1 MVVCADKN
9 STMLG
14 LSTAQLQ
21 QAGASWTA
29 QEISQQPAI
38 WQQLA
43 TEFTAIEASLR
54 SWLQPLL
61 ALPNLR
67 IIFTGAGTSAY
78 IGQTVVPHLINK
90 LPLPG
95 QRIEAIS
102 TTDLVSHPQ
111 LYLTAEIPT
120 LLVSFGR
127 SGNSPESVAALAVVD
142 ALVAQSFHL
151 MISCNADGQ
160 LARFA
165 KDKAN
170 CALWLLPD
178 ACHDRSFAMT
188 SSFTGMLLAT
198 LLLFAPDVQAFQ
210 QATLLSEQ
218 VLLQHQSIRQLAQ
231 TPCRRIVF
239 LGAGCLKGIA
249 QEAALKYLELTS
261 GQIGSYYESPLG
273 FRHGPKSLVD
283 GQTHIVLLK
292 SCDAYSRLYDQDLQQ
307 ELQANGRAQ
316 AITELDIADWATLPD
331 SAMTDVWSA
340 FPYIVYCQTLAF
352 YKALQLGVTPD
363 NPCPGG
369 EVNRV
374 VQGVTIYPLPE
385 TAAFARDVVLTAAR
399 GNR

>member
-90 LPLPG
+90 LPRPG

-111 LYLTAEIPT
+111 LYLTAETPT

-127 SGNSPESVAALAVVD
+127 SGNS
-142 ALVAQSFHL
+142 
-151 MISCNADGQ
+151 
-160 LARFA
+160 
-165 KDKAN
+165 
-170 CALWLLPD
+170 
-178 ACHDRSFAMT
+178 
-188 SSFTGMLLAT
+188 
-198 LLLFAPDVQAFQ
+198 
-210 QATLLSEQ
+210 LS
-218 VLLQHQSIRQLAQ
+218 LI
-231 TPCRRIVF
+231 
-239 LGAGCLKGIA
+239 
-249 QEAALKYLELTS
+249 
-261 GQIGSYYESPLG
+261 
-273 FRHGPKSLVD
+273 
-283 GQTHIVLLK
+283 HI
-292 SCDAYSRLYDQDLQQ
+292 
-307 ELQANGRAQ
+307 
-316 AITELDIADWATLPD
+316 
-331 SAMTDVWSA
+331 
-340 FPYIVYCQTLAF
+340 
-352 YKALQLGVTPD
+352 
-363 NPCPGG
+363 
-369 EVNRV
+369 
-374 VQGVTIYPLPE
+374 
-385 TAAFARDVVLTAAR
+385 
-399 GNR
+399 